1 LARRHKLHSGWTAA
15 VLAAAIAFG
24 PGIAAA
30 ETIRISG
37 TGGAIATIR
46 FLVEAYREIRPDVRI
61 AILPS
66 MGSSGGVKAVLAGRL
81 DIGLSGRPLTVEE
94 RSQGVVDTRYARTPF
109 VFGVNRSVRTA
120 GLTLAEIAE
129 IYAGRRDR
137 WENRS
142 RIRLV
147 LRPRADSDTPVL
159 KGMSPG
165 MSEAVESALH
175 REGMI
180 VGMTDQEAADFIQKI
195 PGAIG
200 TTTLALV
207 ISEKRP
213 IRVLPLDGIVPS
225 VRSVA
230 DGSYPY
236 SKPFCMV
243 TRKNPPA
250 AVRGFID
257 FVRSPAGAAILA
269 KNGQTA
275 VK

>member
-1 LARRHKLHSGWTAA
+1 MAV
-15 VLAAAIAFG
+15 VLAAAIAFM
-24 PGIAAA
+24 PGLAAA

-37 TGGAIATIR
+37 SGGAIATIR
-46 FLVEAYREIRPDVRI
+46 LLAEAYKRIHPDVRI
-61 AILPS
+61 LIPPS
-66 MGSSGGVKAVLAGRL
+66 MGSSGGVKAVLAGKL
-81 DIGLSGRPLTVEE
+81 DIGLCARPLTAEE
-94 RSQGVVDTRYARTPF
+94 SSHGVVHTTYARTPY
-109 VFGVNRSVRTA
+109 VFGVNSSVVSA
-120 GLTLAEIAE
+120 GLTLAEVAE
-129 IYAGRRDR
+129 IYAGTRTR
-137 WENRS
+137 WENGS

-159 KGMSPG
+159 KRMSPA
-165 MSEAVESALH
+165 MSEALEAALS

-180 VGMTDQEAADFIQKI
+180 VGMTDQDAADLIQKI

-200 TTTLALV
+200 GTTLALV

-213 IRVLPLDGIVPS
+213 IRVLPIDGIAPS
-225 VRSVA
+225 ARNLA

-236 SKPFCMV
+236 GKPFCMA
-243 TRKNPPA
+243 TMKHSRA

-269 KNGQTA
+269 KNGQLV